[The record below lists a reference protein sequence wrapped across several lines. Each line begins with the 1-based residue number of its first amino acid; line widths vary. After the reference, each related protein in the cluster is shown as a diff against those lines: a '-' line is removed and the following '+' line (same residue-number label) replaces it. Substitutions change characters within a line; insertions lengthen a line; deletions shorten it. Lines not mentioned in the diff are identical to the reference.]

1 MINNWIG
8 QTDKGVTPDKILQ
21 DCFIHQR
28 SSVLM
33 HPQEDP
39 SARNLSARSKMLGL
53 VSGVF
58 GRHGSLKGK
67 FTKPPHVEI
76 QIAKLRNEIVRQIF
90 KFASGVN
97 TSDWKGRVKSKS
109 THQPQK
115 SGELISGKFCG
126 IYRGPIWIILIIIL
140 ITPFLLLL
148 LSLQISKNTGRPC
161 RGFGMVSP
169 LNLTLGFRFRFAF
182 VLIGLFLR
190 SNT

>member
-1 MINNWIG
+1 MWHFRIVA
-8 QTDKGVTPDKILQ
+8 QVTCSQ
-21 DCFIHQR
+21 SYSWQCSQR
-28 SSVLM
+28 RLTLNEDFFFDGMPTQSVIAVEFCMALESLTHPSKHLFNM
-33 HPQEDP
+33 H
-39 SARNLSARSKMLGL
+39 RLL
-53 VSGVF
+53 
-58 GRHGSLKGK
+58 
-67 FTKPPHVEI
+67 
-76 QIAKLRNEIVRQIF
+76 
-90 KFASGVN
+90 
-97 TSDWKGRVKSKS
+97 KGRVKSKS

-140 ITPFLLLL
+140 ITPFLILLLL

-190 SNT
+190 SNTWCRVEKNETFLEGF